1 MKRTITLVVFFVVMI
16 LCCACVAIGDEMIAK
31 NDDAKHK
38 DFYLHNGYIVKSEG
52 QYNEQML
59 SYAAKLFTRVY
70 EEQLST
76 SGEVYF
82 ALIPDKHRLL
92 SGMEDYEDIQL
103 YMKEALPFAKTIE
116 IAPLLTLSDYY
127 KTDPHWKQECIVDVA
142 KRLCEGMGESIK
154 EDYDVVSFDEPYNG
168 VYVQQSGL
176 QTDSDVLSYLEC
188 DSLDAVRVEG
198 ANAVYDVD
206 KFYGDDPYDVFLSG
220 NQPIV
225 KLKNDFVD
233 NDKRLV
239 VFRDSFG
246 SSIAPIISTAYD
258 EVVLVDLRY
267 IMSESLSEYV
277 DFENADVLFLYSTLL
292 LNSSMSMK

>member
-38 DFYLHNGYIVKSEG
+38 DFYLYEGYIIKTEG

-70 EEQLST
+70 EEQLDS

-168 VYVQQSGL
+168 VYVQQSEL

-239 VFRDSFG
+239 IFRDSFG

>member
-1 MKRTITLVVFFVVMI
+1 MKRIITLAVYFVVLT
-16 LCCACVAIGDEMIAK
+16 LCCAFVAISDEMIAT

-38 DFYLHNGYIVKSEG
+38 EFYLHNGYIVKTEV
-52 QYNEQML
+52 QHNEQML
-59 SYAAKLFTRVY
+59 SYATKLFTLVY
-70 EEQLST
+70 EEQLNS
-76 SGEVYF
+76 SGDVYF

-92 SGMEDYEDIQL
+92 SDMEDYEGILL

-142 KRLCEGMGESIK
+142 KRLCEGMGESI
-154 EDYDVVSFDEPYNG
+154 EENYDVVSFDEPYNG
-168 VYVQQSGL
+168 VYVKQSEL

-188 DSLDAVRVEG
+188 DSLDAVRLEG

-206 KFYGDDPYDVFLSG
+206 KFYGDDPYGVFLSG

-225 KLKNDFVD
+225 KIKNDLVD

-239 VFRDSFG
+239 IFRDSFG
-246 SSIAPIISTAYD
+246 SSIAPIISTAYS
-258 EVVLVDLRY
+258 ETVLVDLRY

-292 LNSSMSMK
+292 LNNSMSMK